1 MKNLLQKKI
10 KNSVILNTILLIVI
24 VICIMHS
31 ILFYPKTDY
40 FSMIIN
46 PDYYFFLKLPIYAI
60 TALLIWHIVN
70 ITEDN

>member
-1 MKNLLQKKI
+1 
-10 KNSVILNTILLIVI
+10 
-24 VICIMHS
+24 MHS